1 MNDDRKVERLNATKL
16 TRNVVEFQFR
26 VVANCFNKDVISSNH
41 ESTICTM
48 TRCCWFNKNYL
59 LIKIANYEC
68 EKEIRAT
75 LIMVKQS
82 KSFVVVEKL

>member
-16 TRNVVEFQFR
+16 TCDVVEFQFR

-48 TRCCWFNKNYL
+48 TRRCWFNKNDL
-59 LIKIANYEC
+59 NNNDVNYGQ
-68 EKEIRAT
+68 T
-75 LIMVKQS
+75 KQ
-82 KSFVVVEKL
+82 VICGR